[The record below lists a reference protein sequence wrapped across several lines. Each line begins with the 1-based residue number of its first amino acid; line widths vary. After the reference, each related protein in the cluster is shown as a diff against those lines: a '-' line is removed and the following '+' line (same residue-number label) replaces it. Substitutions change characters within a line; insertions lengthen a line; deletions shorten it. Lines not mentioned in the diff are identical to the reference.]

1 MNKTIGIGILG
12 CGSVAKVHA
21 AAIARIPG
29 LKLTSVCSNSRASA
43 ARLATAHGV
52 TAHTDLEA
60 FLKDPAL
67 DSVTICTPSGTHGAL
82 GSTAASMGK
91 HVVVEK
97 PIDVTLEK
105 ADALIAACD
114 RAQVRLAVSLQS
126 RHLDAPR
133 MLKESVEAGRL
144 GKLTMASAY
153 IKWYRSDDY
162 YKSAV
167 WRGTLA
173 LDGGGA
179 LINQAIH
186 TVDLLRWIAGPVAEL
201 SAYAGRLLHQNI
213 EGEDTVTAA
222 IRFQNGAL
230 GVIEAGTSVYPGFKR
245 RIELTGT
252 EGTVV
257 LEGDNISTWALRDGS
272 PNPLPAT
279 AEVSD
284 GSANPMAIDCEG
296 HRRVLEDFAHA
307 IRENRAPVVDGLTGR
322 QSLELVMAI
331 YRSAQT
337 RQPVSMAGK
346 E

>member
-1 MNKTIGIGILG
+1 MNKVIGIGILG

-21 AAIARIPG
+21 AAIARIPS
-29 LKLTSVCSNSRASA
+29 LKLTSVCSSSRDSA
-43 ARLATAHGV
+43 ARLASAHGV
-52 TAHTDLEA
+52 TAHTDLES
-60 FLKDPAL
+60 FLKDQAL

-82 GSTAASMGK
+82 GSAAASMGK

-114 RAQVRLAVSLQS
+114 RARVRLAVALQS
-126 RHLDAPR
+126 RHLEAPR
-133 MLKESVEAGRL
+133 ILKQTVEAGRL

-153 IKWYRSDDY
+153 VKWYRSADY
-162 YKSAV
+162 YKSAA

-186 TVDLLRWIAGPVAEL
+186 TVDLLRWIAGPVAQL
-201 SAYAGRLLHQNI
+201 SAYAGRLLHHNI
-213 EGEDTVTAA
+213 EGEDTVAA
-222 IRFQNGAL
+222 IVRFQNGAL

-245 RIELTGT
+245 RLEITGT
-252 EGTVV
+252 EGTAV
-257 LEGDNISTWALRDGS
+257 LEGDNISTWTLRDGS

-296 HRRVLEDFAHA
+296 HRRVLEDFAQA
-307 IRENRAPVVDGLTGR
+307 IRENRAPVVDGREGR
-322 QSLELVMAI
+322 QALELVMAI
-331 YRSAQT
+331 YRSAQKG
-337 RQPVSMAGK
+337 QPVTVAAD

>member
-1 MNKTIGIGILG
+1 
-12 CGSVAKVHA
+12 VAKIHA

-29 LKLTSVCSNSRASA
+29 LKLTSVCSRSRDSA
-43 ARLATAHGV
+43 ARLAVTHGV

-60 FLKDPAL
+60 FLKDQAL
-67 DSVTICTPSGTHGAL
+67 DSVTICTPSGTHGVL
-82 GSTAASMGK
+82 GSAAASMGK

-114 RAQVRLAVSLQS
+114 DARVRLAVSLQS

-133 MLKESVEAGRL
+133 MLKQAVEAGRL

-153 IKWYRSDDY
+153 VKWYRTADY
-162 YKSAV
+162 YQSAA

-186 TVDLLRWIAGPVAEL
+186 TVDLLRWIAGPVAQL
-201 SAYAGRLLHQNI
+201 SAYTGRLLHHNI

-222 IRFQNGAL
+222 LRFKNGAL
-230 GVIEAGTSVYPGFKR
+230 GVIEAATSVYPGFKR
-245 RIELTGT
+245 RLELTGT

-257 LEGDNISTWALRDGS
+257 LDGDNITTWALRDGS
-272 PNPLPAT
+272 PNPHPAT

-296 HRRVLEDFAHA
+296 HRRVLEDFAQA
-307 IRENRAPVVDGLTGR
+307 IRENRAPAVDGCEGR

-331 YRSAQT
+331 YRSAQNG
-337 RQPVSMAGK
+337 QPVKMAGDD
-346 E
+346 

>member
-1 MNKTIGIGILG
+1 
-12 CGSVAKVHA
+12 
-21 AAIARIPG
+21 
-29 LKLTSVCSNSRASA
+29 
-43 ARLATAHGV
+43 
-52 TAHTDLEA
+52 
-60 FLKDPAL
+60 
-67 DSVTICTPSGTHGAL
+67 
-82 GSTAASMGK
+82 
-91 HVVVEK
+91 
-97 PIDVTLEK
+97 
-105 ADALIAACD
+105 
-114 RAQVRLAVSLQS
+114 
-126 RHLDAPR
+126 